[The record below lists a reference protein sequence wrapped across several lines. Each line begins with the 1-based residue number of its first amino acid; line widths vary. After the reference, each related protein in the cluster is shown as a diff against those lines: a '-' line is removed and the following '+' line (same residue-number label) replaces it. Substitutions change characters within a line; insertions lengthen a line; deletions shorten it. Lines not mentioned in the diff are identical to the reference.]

1 MLYAEPSSRVH
12 DKPRAQLTRA
22 AEDDDVE
29 TLGACDSLTSLESL
43 VRISK
48 ESGRSEGSGGPSEP
62 GILRFNSYAHSYRK
76 RTELLSVAQRSLIL
90 LQQQQL

>member
-1 MLYAEPSSRVH
+1 MLYAEPSSRGH
-12 DKPRAQLTRA
+12 DEPQPHLTRA

-62 GILRFNSYAHSYRK
+62 GTLRFSSYVHSYRK
-76 RTELLSVAQRSLIL
+76 RT
-90 LQQQQL
+90 